1 MSIGIALCGGG
12 IKGAAHIG
20 VLQALN
26 EEGINIEYISG
37 TSSGSIVASLYA
49 CGYVPLNI
57 LSIFK
62 NYYKDIADYDK
73 FLSIK
78 LFKTLF
84 TGKISICG
92 LAKGNKLE
100 NLLYQYFKLKN
111 IENISDVNIPLAI
124 PSVDLYTGEVVYFL
138 NRKIEEEQSRK
149 SKIFDDTPTY
159 IYDENLADIV
169 RASCSF
175 PAVFE
180 PKKIGNRLYV
190 DGGVR
195 VNAPVSILKDMGA
208 EKVIVVSFDT
218 NEKSI
223 ARNANIISI
232 TTKTFDIMG
241 HEVNKAEIQKADY
254 IIRPIIKNTS
264 LLDCKDINIVATEG
278 YNLVKNNI
286 KQIKEYLQID

>member
-20 VLQALN
+20 VLQALK

-49 CGYVPLNI
+49 CGYIPFNI

-62 NYYKDIADYDK
+62 NYYKDITDYDK

-78 LFKTLF
+78 LLKTLF

-92 LAKGNKLE
+92 LAKGKKLE
-100 NLLYQYFKLKN
+100 DLLSQYFKLKN
-111 IENISDVNIPLAI
+111 IESIADVNIPLAI

-138 NRKIEEEQSRK
+138 NRKIEEEQSRR
-149 SKIFDDTPTY
+149 SKMFDDTPTY
-159 IYDENLADIV
+159 IYDEKLADIV

-195 VNAPVSILKDMGA
+195 VNAPVSILKNMGA

-218 NEKSI
+218 NEKNI
-223 ARNANIISI
+223 VRDANIISI

-241 HEVNKAEIQKADY
+241 HEVNKSEIQKADY
-254 IIRPIIKNTS
+254 ILRPIIKNTS
-264 LLDCKDINIVATEG
+264 LFDCQNINIVATEG

-286 KQIKEYLQID
+286 KQIQSYLHID